1 VVTSFWTLLRRNP
14 NYRYTWMG
22 QVVSEV
28 GDHFNTIAVVSLA
41 LHIPGGSGLV
51 VGGVMLARTLPAVL
65 AGPLAGVA
73 LDRFDRRKIMLAS
86 DLVRCLIA
94 LGFVLVLT
102 HQQTWLLYV
111 LSALLT
117 FASPFFTSGRSSILP
132 RITNSEELH
141 TANALTQ
148 TTAWLTLSIGA
159 MLGGISTKQ
168 FGYEWAFVANSASF
182 LFSAWAIWNLRSA
195 EGHFRPVREH
205 APRLHGPGEWA
216 RDFTDSLRYMWRTP
230 LIFAIGMSY
239 VGWASGGGAAQIL
252 FTLFGE
258 IVYKAGPAGIGIL
271 WGAAG
276 LGLVAGGITAHRLGR
291 VLGFDGYKHAISI
304 GYFIHG
310 AAYVA
315 FALAP
320 TIWTSALAIAVSRI
334 AMGSNNVLNRTMLL
348 THVPD
353 QYRGRVFSTVD
364 MLLNTVMMISMA
376 LSSVATNAL
385 GIRTIGVIAGL
396 LSGSTALFWALFN
409 AAGKLTEPRPE
420 PADEEHYESA
430 VTPG

>member
-1 VVTSFWTLLRRNP
+1 MTSFWTLLRQNP

-22 QVVSEV
+22 QVVSEI

-41 LHIPGGSGLV
+41 LHIPGGSSVV
-51 VGGVMLARTLPAVL
+51 VGGVMLARTLPAII

-86 DLVRCLIA
+86 DLLRCLIA

-102 HQQTWLLYV
+102 HQQTWLLYA

-132 RITNSEELH
+132 RITTSEELH

-159 MLGGISTKQ
+159 MLGGVSTRQ

-182 LFSAWAIWNLRSA
+182 LFSAWAIWNLRSR
-195 EGHFRPVREH
+195 EGHFRPARDVIPKH
-205 APRLHGPGEWA
+205 QSAGEWA
-216 RDFTDSLRYMWRTP
+216 RDFADSLRYMWRTP
-230 LIFAIGMSY
+230 LIFAIGMAY

-258 IVYKAGPAGIGIL
+258 IVYKAGPAGIGTL

-276 LGLVAGGITAHRLGR
+276 LGLVVGGITAHRLGR
-291 VLGFDGYKHAISI
+291 VLGFNGYKHAISV

-310 AAYVA
+310 AAYVL
-315 FALAP
+315 FAIAP
-320 TIWTSALAIAVSRI
+320 TIWLSALAVAVSRI

-353 QYRGRVFSTVD
+353 QFRGRVFSTVE
-364 MLLNTVMMISMA
+364 MMLNTVMMISMA
-376 LSSVATNAL
+376 LSSIATGPL
-385 GIRTIGVIAGL
+385 GIRTVGVIAGV
-396 LSGSTALFWALFN
+396 LSGSTAVFWALAN
-409 AAGKLTEPRPE
+409 ATGRLPEPRPE
-420 PADEEHYESA
+420 PADEQHYESA
-430 VTPG
+430 VTPA

>member
-1 VVTSFWTLLRRNP
+1 VTSFWTLLRRNS

-41 LHIPGGSGLV
+41 LNIPGGSSVV
-51 VGGVMLARTLPAVL
+51 VGGVMLSRTLPAIV

-73 LDRFDRRKIMLAS
+73 LDRFDRKKIMLAS
-86 DLVRCLIA
+86 DLLRCVIA

-102 HQQTWLLYV
+102 HQQTWLLYA

-117 FASPFFTSGRSSILP
+117 FASPFFTSGRSAILP
-132 RITNSEELH
+132 RITTPDELH

-148 TTAWLTLSIGA
+148 TTAWLTLSIGT
-159 MLGGISTKQ
+159 MLGGISTGT
-168 FGYEWAFVANSASF
+168 FGYVWAFVANSASF
-182 LFSAWAIWNLRSA
+182 LFSAWAIWNLHSP
-195 EGHFRPVREH
+195 EGHFRP
-205 APRLHGPGEWA
+205 A
-216 RDFTDSLRYMWRTP
+216 RDIVVRHHSVQEWSRDFAESLRYMRRTP
-230 LIFAIGMSY
+230 LIFAIAMCY

-258 IVYKAGPAGIGIL
+258 LVYKAGPAGIGIL

-276 LGLVAGGITAHRLGR
+276 IGLVVGGITSHRLGR
-291 VLGFDGYKHAISI
+291 VLGFNGYKHAISV

-310 AAYVA
+310 LAYVL
-315 FALAP
+315 FAIAP
-320 TIWTSALAIAVSRI
+320 TIWLSALAVGVSRV

-353 QYRGRVFSTVD
+353 QFRGRVFSTVE
-364 MLLNTVMMISMA
+364 MALNSVMMISMA
-376 LSSVATNAL
+376 LSSVVTNRL
-385 GIRTIGVIAGL
+385 GIRTVGVIAGV
-396 LSGSTALFWALFN
+396 LSGSTAVFWALAN
-409 AAGKLTEPRPE
+409 AAGKLPEPRPE
-420 PADEEHYESA
+420 PADEQQYESA
-430 VTPG
+430 VTPA